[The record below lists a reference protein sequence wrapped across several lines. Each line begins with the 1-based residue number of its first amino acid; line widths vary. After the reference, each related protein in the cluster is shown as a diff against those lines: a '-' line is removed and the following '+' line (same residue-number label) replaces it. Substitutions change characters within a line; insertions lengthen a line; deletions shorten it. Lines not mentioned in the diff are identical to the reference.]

1 MNLIITKDSLIE
13 KNRIADESPNRDN
26 KSFAIMTLGCK
37 VNKYESEAMEELLI
51 SKGYQMVNFGENADI
66 NIINTCTVTAM
77 SDKKSRQMIRRAKK
91 INPNSVVVVMGCFSQ
106 KNPKEVLEIDEVNLV
121 LGTNQ
126 RSALIDELEH
136 ATSADKK
143 IIVDDIM
150 KIRDFEEMTIS
161 QVSDRTR
168 ALIKIQDGCDRFCS
182 YCIIPYTRGPVRSR
196 KLDNILREVERLAQ
210 NGYKEVV
217 LTGIHVAS
225 YGKDIGG
232 SLADVILEIGKIDGI
247 ERIRTSSVE
256 PLVITKEFMQAVS
269 SVAKFCPHFHLS
281 MQSGSDT
288 VLKRMNRRYSSKE
301 YKEAVRL
308 IREYYEEVSI
318 TTDVIVGFPGETEQ
332 EFEETKI
339 LLEELKLYE
348 THIFKYS
355 PREGTKAFR
364 WKDDVFPQKKSERS
378 SSLISLSE
386 QNKKM
391 YQERAL
397 GQSLEVLFETSDG
410 RYYYGHTKNYLKVA
424 VPMGGEDLTNRVA
437 FVLAQSLEKDFIVGT
452 VKQHSKED
460 GV

>member
-247 ERIRTSSVE
+247 EWL
-256 PLVITKEFMQAVS
+256 P
-269 SVAKFCPHFHLS
+269 
-281 MQSGSDT
+281 
-288 VLKRMNRRYSSKE
+288 
-301 YKEAVRL
+301 YKVFQ
-308 IREYYEEVSI
+308 
-318 TTDVIVGFPGETEQ
+318 FP
-332 EFEETKI
+332 K
-339 LLEELKLYE
+339 
-348 THIFKYS
+348 
-355 PREGTKAFR
+355 
-364 WKDDVFPQKKSERS
+364 
-378 SSLISLSE
+378 
-386 QNKKM
+386 
-391 YQERAL
+391 
-397 GQSLEVLFETSDG
+397 
-410 RYYYGHTKNYLKVA
+410 
-424 VPMGGEDLTNRVA
+424 
-437 FVLAQSLEKDFIVGT
+437 
-452 VKQHSKED
+452 
-460 GV
+460 